1 MLIAQSSLSSLV
13 TLYHLAGRLLAC
25 MLFSSTMVLAV
36 FAEPIIHAWTGNAE
50 LAIAIAPI
58 AALLAAGIALHGVMH
73 IPYALQLAHGAVRIP
88 FGINLLLLLILTPLL
103 FMLASRWNAIG
114 AACAWLSVHV
124 CYICIG
130 TPVTHRLLMPA
141 EGLNWIRS
149 SLGLPF
155 AVAILIGSMG
165 HYINNESEF
174 GLIGQLLLA
183 GMMGLTA
190 LATSLALSPAL
201 LKAIQESL
209 RIKPS
214 TFAYEKAHD

>member
-1 MLIAQSSLSSLV
+1 
-13 TLYHLAGRLLAC
+13 
-25 MLFSSTMVLAV
+25 
-36 FAEPIIHAWTGNAE
+36 
-50 LAIAIAPI
+50 
-58 AALLAAGIALHGVMH
+58 
-73 IPYALQLAHGAVRIP
+73 
-88 FGINLLLLLILTPLL
+88 
-103 FMLASRWNAIG
+103 
-114 AACAWLSVHV
+114 
-124 CYICIG
+124 
-130 TPVTHRLLMPA
+130 MPA